1 MILRLFTIIE
11 NNLQLIAKWRG
22 WEPKDRVLILVM
34 QHQVAHLRR
43 RHIRREMD
51 MQRSGMSREGQ

>member
-11 NNLQLIAKWRG
+11 NNLRLIAKWRG
-22 WEPKDRVLILVM
+22 WEPKDRVLILDM

-43 RHIRREMD
+43 RHIRRDMD